1 LTQRV
6 NQLEQEITARTA
18 TLAPGLLALP
28 GCGSLTA
35 AKLVGEVGG
44 VSRFKS
50 RAAFAMHNG
59 TAPIPVSS
67 GRTDRFRLN
76 RGGNRQVNT
85 ALRRIAITQLRIDGA
100 GKDYTA
106 KRISLGNTKNEAI
119 RARRRRISDEV
130 FRRMWLDETV
140 AAGRQSRALDIGDSH
155 QAELPAA

>member
-1 LTQRV
+1 
-6 NQLEQEITARTA
+6 
-18 TLAPGLLALP
+18 
-28 GCGSLTA
+28 
-35 AKLVGEVGG
+35 
-44 VSRFKS
+44 
-50 RAAFAMHNG
+50 MHNG